1 MTDSPTPDPTLE
13 AALENARPSTSS
25 TGGPAKATLILGGAI
40 LTAAGF
46 LGGYLVNGGD
56 DSNDAAGLGPRMS
69 GPGGTELQGGPIG
82 GPGGDIT
89 FGTVVSVDGTTVTV
103 KTQDGATV
111 KVETSA
117 DTDIT
122 VSSEGTVDDLAKG
135 DSVVVNGAT
144 DDGTVDAESITE
156 GSMGF
161 TRGGPGAQTDQQ

>member
-1 MTDSPTPDPTLE
+1 MTDSPPQDPTLE
-13 AALENARPSTSS
+13 SALENARPSTSS
-25 TGGPAKATLILGGAI
+25 TAGPARATLLLGGAI
-40 LTAAGF
+40 LAAAGF

-56 DSNDAAGLGPRMS
+56 SNDTAGRGPRIS
-69 GPGGTELQGGPIG
+69 GPGGPELQGGPMG
-82 GPGGDIT
+82 GPGDIT

-111 KVETSA
+111 KVETSSE
-117 DTDIT
+117 TDIT

-144 DDGTVDAESITE
+144 DDGTVEAESITE